1 MATAVANLTTT
12 PIVVAVEVDR
22 ELSGAHWCARFPG
35 DNRLKALD
43 PTFKPSVDTFFSALD
58 ASGARYIVSAVY
70 RPKERAY
77 LMHWSYK
84 IAKGTISPD
93 KVPSHDG
100 ILIEWVHPTAAASIA
115 AAKSMCDT
123 YRTFHLGTEP
133 ALHSQHEVR
142 LAVDVSIS
150 WVGTLTIQN
159 KDGKEIKITS
169 EPRTGMNRDLIAAG
183 ATYGVIK
190 YNRTGT
196 DKPHWSSTGA

>member
-1 MATAVANLTTT
+1 MATAVANLTST
-12 PIVVAVEVDR
+12 PKIVAVEVER

-43 PTFKPSVDTFFSALD
+43 PTFKPSVDSFFSALD
-58 ASGARYIVSAVY
+58 ESGARYIVSAVF
-70 RPKERAY
+70 RPEARAY

-84 IAKGTISPD
+84 IAKGSVSPD
-93 KVPSHDG
+93 KVPAHDG
-100 ILIEWVHPTAAASIA
+100 ILIEWVHSTPAASVS
-115 AAKSMCDT
+115 AAKDMCDT
-123 YRTFHLGTEP
+123 YRIFHLGTEP

-150 WVGTLTIQN
+150 WAGTLAIKN
-159 KDGKEIKITS
+159 KDGEEIKIS
-169 EPRTGMNRDLIAAG
+169 AEPRTGMNSDLIAVG
-183 ATYGVIK
+183 ATFGVIK